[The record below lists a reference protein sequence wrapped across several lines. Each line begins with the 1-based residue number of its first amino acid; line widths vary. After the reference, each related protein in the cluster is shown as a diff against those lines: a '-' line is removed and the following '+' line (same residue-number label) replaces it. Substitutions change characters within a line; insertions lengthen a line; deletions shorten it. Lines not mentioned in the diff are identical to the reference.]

1 MFLGCMQLP
10 VVSLTC
16 SYWCLIFL
24 YSFTNYHLWA
34 TYVNFITLTYSYLSE
49 KICPIAVCSWILL
62 HWCYNHFLP
71 ITTMFF
77 CVFFICFMF
86 LTQSKVIY
94 TKYSKHQ
101 PYIVA
106 HTIDCVYLLKYWI
119 MVWAMGYFFH
129 FSSLY
134 PVTRVHSRTK
144 KGRKDGDSSYA
155 M

>member
-1 MFLGCMQLP
+1 MREANNNKKCMSNQNEAKSILKTYLHFLFICL
-10 VVSLTC
+10 LYLFRLH
-16 SYWCLIFL
+16 YWCLIFL

-106 HTIDCVYLLKYWI
+106 HTIDCVCRKCWI
-119 MVWAMGYFFH
+119 MV
-129 FSSLY
+129 
-134 PVTRVHSRTK
+134 
-144 KGRKDGDSSYA
+144 
-155 M
+155 